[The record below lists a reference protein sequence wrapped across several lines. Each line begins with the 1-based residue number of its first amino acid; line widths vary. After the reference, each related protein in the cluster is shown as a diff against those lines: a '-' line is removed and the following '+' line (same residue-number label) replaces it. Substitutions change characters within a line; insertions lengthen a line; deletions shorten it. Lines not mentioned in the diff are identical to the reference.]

1 VASAFTAMVHD
12 QLTQIFGARACSS
25 CLAAALKIERWDVL
39 KGIRELILT
48 GRVRAETDD
57 CGVCRRR
64 ELVARLLPLYR
75 TGARE

>member
-1 VASAFTAMVHD
+1 MVHD
-12 QLTQIFGARACSS
+12 QLSQTFGGKACSS
-25 CLAAALKIERWDVL
+25 CLAGAVRIERWDVL

-48 GRVRAETDD
+48 GRVRADTDD